1 MKKLVLYLSIF
12 LFARQANAQY
22 YLNPVK
28 VDNLISVSLPKDY
41 IKSNQG
47 GQDVLTANGSYGSM
61 VVIRSVNPVLK
72 QPVKNVK
79 GLDNVFKEYVK
90 NVQRS
95 LPEGNIMNDHDTTI
109 GKLTAHDFTLQ
120 LDTGSGPQSRYFR
133 LIYTK
138 NVTYTFQYLYEDF
151 RKDLAAGEMK
161 AYLQSINV
169 SPELTTADQY
179 ITVAPS
185 FPIVRVIIFAGI
197 AFVIIGGVIFYRR
210 RPRLA

>member
-22 YLNPVK
+22 YLSPVK
-28 VDNLISVSLPKDY
+28 VDNLISVSMPKEY
-41 IKSNQG
+41 TKSNQG

-79 GLDNVFKEYVK
+79 GLDNVFKEYIK

-95 LPEGNIMNDHDTTI
+95 LPEGNISHERDTTI
-109 GKLTAHDFTLQ
+109 GKLTAHDFVLQ
-120 LDTGSGPQSRYFR
+120 LDTGSGSELRYFR

-138 NVTYTFQYLYEDF
+138 NVTYTFQYLYDDF
-151 RKDLAAGEMK
+151 RKDLAVGEMN
-161 AYLQSINV
+161 AYLQSISI

-179 ITVAPS
+179 VTVAPT
-185 FPIVRVIIFAGI
+185 FPIVKVIIFAGI
-197 AFVIIGGVIFYRR
+197 AFVIIGGVLFYRR